1 MIAKVKTWLAL
12 AGAFVLAMLGAFL
25 WGAAKQKSNQK
36 IRDLKAR
43 VSVLQ
48 NTKEIED
55 EVDLCLKMLFL
66 MSFASGCATVI
77 SGECLWAEPIRPSVR
92 DALTIGTHR
101 QILAHNQKGFEF
113 CDWE

>member
-12 AGAFVLAMLGAFL
+12 AGTFVLAMLGAFL

-55 EVDLCLKMLFL
+55 EVDL
-66 MSFASGCATVI
+66 MSEDAVSD
-77 SGECLWAEPIRPSVR
+77 ELRKWMR
-92 DALTIGTHR
+92 DR
-101 QILAHNQKGFEF
+101 DQR
-113 CDWE
+113 